1 MTLFESLAGTQCMS
15 RWDEGSWHMMPLDTE
30 GFIIVEQRN
39 YSLYKAMDAL
49 FGVPVFSYSVLDTM
63 NVHAL

>member
-1 MTLFESLAGTQCMS
+1 MGRRKLAHDAI
-15 RWDEGSWHMMPLDTE
+15 RHGS
-30 GFIIVEQRN
+30 FIIIAEQMN

-49 FGVPVFSYSVLDTM
+49 FGIHVFIYSALDTM